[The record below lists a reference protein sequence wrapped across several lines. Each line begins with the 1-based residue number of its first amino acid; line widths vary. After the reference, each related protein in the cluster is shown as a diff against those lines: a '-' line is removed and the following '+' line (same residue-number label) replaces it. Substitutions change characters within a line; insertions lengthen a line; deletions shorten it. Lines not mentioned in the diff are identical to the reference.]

1 MYIIKHGN
9 HHLEKNKIMR
19 DFIEI
24 KNTKKKKKLKV
35 NHRSLRTVKK
45 CKYLVPSTYIHTH
58 GLDNSHLT
66 NQAQT

>member
-1 MYIIKHGN
+1 
-9 HHLEKNKIMR
+9 MR

-24 KNTKKKKKLKV
+24 KNTQKKKKKLKV

-45 CKYLVPSTYIHTH
+45 GKYLVPSTYIDTH